1 MNPRTPAFIT
11 LILAAAAT
19 VGQAAPADDHQR
31 GVTAY
36 ARGDVV
42 GAMSALRGAARAGHA
57 PSQVLLAHILDQAD
71 FAEEAA
77 SLYRQ
82 AAEQGDADGL
92 LGLGR
97 ASLTGRGI
105 AKDEKAALQHF
116 SKAAELGHAAAI
128 EVVAEAVVRGQ
139 MGLGQARPDEAV
151 AAVRRAADRG
161 HLVSID
167 ALAQAHRSGRWGLAV
182 DAGQAAEWQARA
194 ARLRAERAAVKPP
207 AVKGS

>member
-1 MNPRTPAFIT
+1 MNVPLRA
-11 LILAAAAT
+11 LAALGLAVAAAI
-19 VGQAAPADDHQR
+19 GRAAPADDHQR

-36 ARGDVV
+36 SRGDVV
-42 GAMSALRGAARAGHA
+42 GAMSALRSAAKAGHA

-77 SLYRQ
+77 ALYRQ

-97 ASLTGRGI
+97 AQLTGRGV

-116 SKAAELGHAAAI
+116 SKAAALGNAAAI
-128 EVVAEAVVRGQ
+128 EIVAEAHVRGQ
-139 MGLGQARPDEAV
+139 MGLAQAEPAQAL
-151 AAVRRAADRG
+151 AAVRQAAERG

-167 ALAQAHRSGRWGLAV
+167 ALAQAHRTGRWGLQA
-182 DAGQAAEWQARA
+182 DAAQAAEWQARA
-194 ARLRAERAAVKPP
+194 ARLRAERAAVKP
-207 AVKGS
+207 AAGKGS